1 MNSTSLEPSNI
12 LLTDACAV
20 APSLLISGAC
30 AVAPSLLISGA
41 LAVAGFT
48 AGGVASGS
56 LAAAWMSSIG
66 NVPAGSLFA
75 ALQSTGAIGLTG
87 IALSPTAI
95 ALESATFFSALYGME
110 RHSIGASNL
119 TSFGSNTSAF
129 MREAQ
134 KSIVEYVQ
142 EYTAHHPDA
151 AEKIHSYFSST
162 KAQMLPY
169 FSAINRPEVI
179 DFVSKHSKEAINALD
194 KNARIHTD
202 NLMKSTASLISSL
215 NSQETA
221 DLIHKH
227 SREGAEKARFY
238 TENAINAANSYLSTI
253 NTQENVDF
261 INKKSKEALDALDEN
276 TRIHREN
283 LMKAANSY
291 LTAINYKEPFAF
303 LGKKK
308 H

>member
-1 MNSTSLEPSNI
+1 MDSTLLEPSNI
-12 LLTDACAV
+12 LLAGVCTV
-20 APSLLISGAC
+20 AP
-30 AVAPSLLISGA
+30 PLLISGA

-66 NVPAGSLFA
+66 NVPAGSLYA

-87 IALSPTAI
+87 IALSPTVI
-95 ALESATFFSALYGME
+95 AFESATFLSALYGME
-110 RHSIGASNL
+110 RYSIGASNI
-119 TSFGSNTSAF
+119 TSFGSNASAF
-129 MREAQ
+129 MWDAQ
-134 KSIVEYVQ
+134 KSIVKYAQ

-151 AEKIHSYFSST
+151 AEKIRRYFSST
-162 KAQMLPY
+162 KAQMLPK
-169 FSAINRPEVI
+169 VI
-179 DFVSKHSKEAINALD
+179 DFASKRSKEAIDALD
-194 KNARIHTD
+194 KNTRIHRD
-202 NLMKSTASLISSL
+202 NFMKSTTSLISSL
-215 NSQETA
+215 NSQENV

-227 SREGAEKARFY
+227 TKEAAEKARYY
-238 TENAINAANSYLSTI
+238 TENAVNAANSYLSTI

-303 LGKKK
+303 LRKKSTE
-308 H
+308 